1 MKKLQLIFTAMQM
14 LFLLNITS
22 IIAQDTKK
30 QEKDEMEAA
39 IKALVHAQH
48 YSFEAQTALP
58 LAMGSRQ
65 LAPGYELKVRKDTI
79 EAYLPYFGR
88 AYAATIGSNDGG
100 IQFKTT
106 DFKYTFTEAKKG
118 GWDISIIPKK
128 AGDTRQITIYISQA
142 GYASLQVTS
151 NNRQSISFNGYIQ

>member
-1 MKKLQLIFTAMQM
+1 MQM
-14 LFLLNITS
+14 LFLLSTTS
-22 IIAQDTKK
+22 MIAQDTKK
-30 QEKDEMEAA
+30 QKQDEKEAA
-39 IKALVHAQH
+39 IKALVNAQR

-58 LAMGSRQ
+58 LGMRGRQ
-65 LAPGYELKVRKDTI
+65 LTPGYELKVRKDTI

-88 AYAATIGSNDGG
+88 AYTATIGSNDGG

-106 DFKYTFTEAKKG
+106 DFKYTLTEAKKG
-118 GWDISIIPKK
+118 GWNITIVPKNS
-128 AGDTRQITIYISQA
+128 GDTRQLTLYVSQA